1 MLSRIWVKPNF
12 GAALAQGGI
21 AIVFAIFL
29 ALPIAWQLTAQVTH
43 EVLTIGGVPS
53 ILDPNPSDPVLYV
66 KAAEGDITAFNIL
79 LECSGLATVA
89 IFGFL
94 LAATMGLL
102 QGPFWFKASWA
113 TIGTA
118 VGVFWNVN
126 RLVLSAS
133 AAHYV
138 GMEAFSLVHYIF
150 SPMVDFLWMVVVWS
164 VGMSLMS
171 RWSPGVVPA

>member
-12 GAALAQGGI
+12 GAALAQGGL
-21 AIVFAIFL
+21 AAAFAILL
-29 ALPIAWQLTAQVTH
+29 ALPYAWDLTAQVTH
-43 EVLTIGGVPS
+43 AILSVGGVPS
-53 ILDPNPSDPVLYV
+53 VLVLAPNDPTLYV
-66 KAAEGDITAFNIL
+66 KAADGSITAFSIL
-79 LECSGLATVA
+79 VECSGLVTVA

-113 TIGTA
+113 AVGTA
-118 VGVFWNVN
+118 VGVFWNIN

-133 AAHYV
+133 TAHYV
-138 GMEAFSLVHYIF
+138 GMEAFRLIHYVF

-171 RWSPGVVPA
+171 RWSPEVAPP

>member
-1 MLSRIWVKPNF
+1 MLSHTWVKPNF

-21 AIVFAIFL
+21 AAVFAIFL
-29 ALPIAWQLTAQVTH
+29 ALPFAWELTAQVTYGI
-43 EVLTIGGVPS
+43 LSFGGVPS
-53 ILDPNPSDPVLYV
+53 VLVLTPSDPTLYV
-66 KAAEGDITAFNIL
+66 KAADGDIVAFSIL
-79 LECSGLATVA
+79 LECSGLVTVA

-113 TIGTA
+113 TVGTA

-133 AAHYV
+133 ASHYV
-138 GMEAFSLVHYIF
+138 GMEAFRLVHFIF

-171 RWSPGVVPA
+171 RWSPEVVPA